1 MAPGPSLLAVVR
13 RGAVDEAVVRG
24 HVAVVDATGRLSM
37 SSGDPEV
44 VTTLRSAVKPLQAMP
59 FLATGACD
67 RLGATDA
74 ELALTCAS
82 HQGEPEHVA
91 TARSLLARAGVD
103 ESVLLCGPQPPA
115 SAEAAWQLAASG
127 GAPSSIH
134 NNCSGKHS
142 AMIATCVDQGWPL
155 DAYLAREHPLQRA
168 VSSVLARFT
177 GIDIVS
183 APWGTDGCG
192 LPTYGVPLRALAHAF
207 AAATADAHFR
217 RCQAAM
223 AAHPWLVGGTGRFDT
238 ALLEAAG
245 DRLTSKIGGAAVWVA
260 VARPSGPAVAIKLE
274 AGTGEHIP
282 AIALSVLQQL
292 EMLPRDLPETLR
304 GFARGVVRNWAGAVV
319 GETSTCVELARA

>member
-13 RGAVDEAVVRG
+13 RGAVDEVVVRG
-24 HVAVVDATGRLSM
+24 HVAVVDAAGRPSM
-37 SSGDPEV
+37 FCGDPEAE
-44 VTTLRSAVKPLQAMP
+44 TTLRSAVKPLQAMP

-74 ELALTCAS
+74 ELALACAS

-91 TARSLLARAGVD
+91 TARRLLARAGVD
-103 ESVLLCGPQPPA
+103 ESALLCGPQPPA

-127 GAPSSIH
+127 GKPLSIH

-155 DAYLAREHPLQRA
+155 DAYIARGHPLQRA
-168 VSSVLARFT
+168 VSAVLGRFT
-177 GIDIVS
+177 GIDIDS
-183 APWGTDGCG
+183 APCGIDGCG
-192 LPTYGVPLRALAHAF
+192 LPTYGVPLRALARAF
-207 AAATADAHFR
+207 AAATSDAHFR

-238 ALLEAAG
+238 AVLEAAG

-282 AIALSVLQQL
+282 AIALAVLQQL
-292 EMLPRDLPETLR
+292 EMLPRELPETLR
-304 GFARGVVRNWAGAVV
+304 EFAQGAVRNWAGAGV
-319 GETSTCVELARA
+319 GETSTCVQLVRV